1 MFLLSEIRTM
11 DFETEKSKMVKL
23 ISAEGHVFVVD
34 RRCAMVS
41 GTVKNILQGQFAGV
55 LC

>member
-1 MFLLSEIRTM
+1 M